1 MLRIPTTSTLLAA
14 LYFTAGVATAQSP
27 PAAAITAT
35 SDVLTC
41 WYDENGA
48 FTGSAPAPAGTTAGS
63 KVQVGSSGKHTW
75 SYTVAGHDSSACPA
89 KLPVSTAAHQE

>member
-14 LYFTAGVATAQSP
+14 LYFTAGVASAESP

-35 SDVLTC
+35 TDVLTC

-48 FTGSAPAPAGTTAGS
+48 FTGSAPAPSGTTAGS

-75 SYTVAGHDSSACPA
+75 SYTVAGHDPSACPA
-89 KLPVSTAAHQE
+89 KLPVRTAVHQQ